1 MLLPL
6 NFTPS
11 YDILFKIALHLP
23 RKRITAMRRIIA
35 VISSCRGMMKMRKHF
50 YEQKHLLDYNR
61 PILNI
66 WTPEINYYVADKQ
79 FALFIED
86 YTGEMNISLIY
97 ESNNTIDNIVNDDN
111 GRGLDCRLFNITNRF
126 VSVVMLNSRI
136 YMSSHDTEHEICYTF
151 NEKYREFVDAR
162 NCYGKLAIIDLCK
175 TKICWSHKSTGAL
188 TDYYINYIQWDPKRN
203 EIILKAY

>member
-6 NFTPS
+6 NITPS

-23 RKRITAMRRIIA
+23 HKRITAMRRMVA
-35 VISSCRGMMKMRKHF
+35 MISSCRGMMKMRKHF

-61 PILNI
+61 PILDI

-79 FALFIED
+79 FALFIENN
-86 YTGEMNISLIY
+86 TGEMDISLIY
-97 ESNNTIDNIVNDDN
+97 EFNNTIGKLFNDCAPLFD
-111 GRGLDCRLFNITNRF
+111 GELFNITNRF

-136 YMSSHDTEHEICYTF
+136 HVSSHNTEREISDTF
-151 NEKYREFVDAR
+151 NEKYSEFVNA
-162 NCYGKLAIIDLCK
+162 NYCYGKLAIIDLCK
-175 TKICWSHKSTGAL
+175 TKICWSHKSEGA
-188 TDYYINYIQWDPKRN
+188 TTYYYLNYIQWDSKRN